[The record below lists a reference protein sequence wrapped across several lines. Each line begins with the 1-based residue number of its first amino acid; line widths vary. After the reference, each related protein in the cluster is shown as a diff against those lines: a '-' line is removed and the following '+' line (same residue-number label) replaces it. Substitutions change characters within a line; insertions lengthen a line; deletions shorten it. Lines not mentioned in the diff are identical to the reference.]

1 MRTVGRL
8 CLLAAVASVLATGE
22 AGAQGPIK
30 IGFLSP
36 LSGAIAAAGKDMY
49 SGCELY
55 WQETGWRVAGRKLE
69 VTLEDNEGLPA
80 TALTKLRKLV
90 ESDRVHVVA
99 GVILSNVAYALVP
112 YIEQQGI
119 PALYPIN
126 SADDLTQRRRPRW
139 LVRTG
144 FSAGGNMHPFGEY
157 AAKVLGYRKVVTIG
171 LDYAFGWETVGG
183 FHKAFE
189 DNGGQVIQK
198 LWVPLNVQD
207 YGPYLA
213 QVKKDAD
220 AVFVV
225 ALGRWTLLFAKQ
237 YAESGLKG
245 RVPLIAGGTYNDE
258 HVLPQLGDES
268 LAPLLGVPRDAR
280 QPAVPRRLRE
290 GVQPATVL
298 LLGELLHGRADPRR
312 GRAGHRWEG
321 GGPAGARR
329 RAPPGQDHRRAARA
343 RGDGR
348 LWQPDAEY
356 LHPQGGAR
364 GRQAPEHRDPHV
376 PGGQPVLEVR
386 PRGVPEAARLFA
398 GVPAVPAL
406 LTETNLIVTSF
417 CGSRHD
423 PGPRRP
429 DTLAA
434 RGAPYSSWL
443 VTARPRMI

>member
-1 MRTVGRL
+1 MRTVRRL

-22 AGAQGPIK
+22 ARAQGPIK

-55 WQETGWRVAGRKLE
+55 WQETGWRMAGRKLE

-119 PALYPIN
+119 PTLYPIN

-144 FSAGGNMHPFGEY
+144 FSAGGNMHPFGEH

-213 QVKKDAD
+213 QVKRDAD

-268 LAPLLGVPRDAR
+268 LGVVSAHHYSASLETPANQRFRAAFEKAYGRLPSFYSENCYTGARILGEAVRVIGGKVEDRAALVAALRQVKITDAPRGPVEMDAYGNPTQNIYIR
-280 QPAVPRRLRE
+280 KVERVGGKLQNTVIHTYPAVS
-290 GVQPATVL
+290 QFWKY
-298 LLGELLHGRADPRR
+298 DP
-312 GRAGHRWEG
+312 EEF
-321 GGPAGARR
+321 
-329 RAPPGQDHRRAARA
+329 
-343 RGDGR
+343 
-348 LWQPDAEY
+348 LK
-356 LHPQGGAR
+356 
-364 GRQAPEHRDPHV
+364 
-376 PGGQPVLEVR
+376 QPVY
-386 PRGVPEAARLFA
+386 
-398 GVPAVPAL
+398 
-406 LTETNLIVTSF
+406 
-417 CGSRHD
+417 SREFPPCRHC
-423 PGPRRP
+423 
-429 DTLAA
+429 
-434 RGAPYSSWL
+434 
-443 VTARPRMI
+443 

>member
-268 LAPLLGVPRDAR
+268 LGVVSAHHYSASLETPANQRFRAAFEKAYSRLPSFYSENCYTGARILGEAVRAIGGRVEDRPALVAALRQVKITDAPRGPVEMDAYGNPTQNIYIR
-280 QPAVPRRLRE
+280 KVERVGGKLQNTVIHTYPAVS
-290 GVQPATVL
+290 QFWKY
-298 LLGELLHGRADPRR
+298 DP
-312 GRAGHRWEG
+312 EEF
-321 GGPAGARR
+321 
-329 RAPPGQDHRRAARA
+329 
-343 RGDGR
+343 
-348 LWQPDAEY
+348 LK
-356 LHPQGGAR
+356 
-364 GRQAPEHRDPHV
+364 
-376 PGGQPVLEVR
+376 QPVY
-386 PRGVPEAARLFA
+386 
-398 GVPAVPAL
+398 
-406 LTETNLIVTSF
+406 
-417 CGSRHD
+417 SREFPPCRHC
-423 PGPRRP
+423 
-429 DTLAA
+429 
-434 RGAPYSSWL
+434 
-443 VTARPRMI
+443 

>member
-119 PALYPIN
+119 PTLYPIN

-268 LAPLLGVPRDAR
+268 LGVVSAHHYSASLETPANQRFRAAFEKAYSRLPSFYSENCYTGARILGEAVRAIGGRVEDRPALVAALRQVKITDAPRGPVEMDAYGNPTQNIYIR
-280 QPAVPRRLRE
+280 KVERVGGKLQNTVIHTYPAVS
-290 GVQPATVL
+290 QFWKY
-298 LLGELLHGRADPRR
+298 DP
-312 GRAGHRWEG
+312 EEF
-321 GGPAGARR
+321 
-329 RAPPGQDHRRAARA
+329 
-343 RGDGR
+343 
-348 LWQPDAEY
+348 LK
-356 LHPQGGAR
+356 
-364 GRQAPEHRDPHV
+364 
-376 PGGQPVLEVR
+376 QPVY
-386 PRGVPEAARLFA
+386 
-398 GVPAVPAL
+398 
-406 LTETNLIVTSF
+406 
-417 CGSRHD
+417 SREFPPCRHC
-423 PGPRRP
+423 
-429 DTLAA
+429 
-434 RGAPYSSWL
+434 
-443 VTARPRMI
+443 